1 MKKTGSKL
9 LIFSLI
15 LVQSLLAMAVG
26 IAVLFDASG
35 REIPVNVYAGGQ
47 DIGARGYEE
56 AAEAIKADYE
66 ARFGSQHI
74 RLKADDGKYTRYLLR
89 ALKHL

>member
-1 MKKTGSKL
+1 MKKTGNKL

-47 DIGARGYEE
+47 DIGSRGYEE
-56 AAEAIKADYE
+56 ASEAI
-66 ARFGSQHI
+66 
-74 RLKADDGKYTRYLLR
+74 
-89 ALKHL
+89 